1 MSTSSHAPSNPTGGV
16 PGAGPGLALSP
27 ARTRSALL
35 ALALGGFGIGATEF
49 VAMGLLPQIAQ
60 DLLPKLWAE
69 RADDAI
75 ARSGILISAYALGV
89 VVGAPTIAAALARF
103 PRKGLLISFAAAF
116 TLGTLLSAFA
126 PTFEL
131 AVLARFVAALP
142 HGAYFGIASLVAA
155 SLMGEG
161 KRGQGVALVMSGLTI
176 SNVFGVPLITALGQQ
191 SSWRVAYLAV
201 TGIFAGATLAIA
213 LLVPR
218 QPGDPG
224 ATLGRELS
232 ALRRGQVW
240 FALGIGAIGFGGFF
254 AVYTYVAPMTT
265 DLAGLPQSAVPWA
278 LVCVGLGM
286 TVGNILGGRAADRGP
301 MRAILWLFPIFIVA
315 MTALAL
321 TAATPVTLLA
331 FLFVVGALAAAISP
345 AIQTRLMDVAGDSQT
360 LAAALNHS
368 ALNVGNSLGAA
379 LGAAAIAAGLGYR
392 APTWIGV
399 GLAVAGLLLAL
410 TSYAVQQR
418 TLGRQASGR
427 QAVTGV
433 RGEAPDGAQDEAVDL
448 LEPASPL

>member
-1 MSTSSHAPSNPTGGV
+1 
-16 PGAGPGLALSP
+16 
-27 ARTRSALL
+27 
-35 ALALGGFGIGATEF
+35 
-49 VAMGLLPQIAQ
+49 
-60 DLLPKLWAE
+60 
-69 RADDAI
+69 
-75 ARSGILISAYALGV
+75 
-89 VVGAPTIAAALARF
+89 
-103 PRKGLLISFAAAF
+103 
-116 TLGTLLSAFA
+116 
-126 PTFEL
+126 
-131 AVLARFVAALP
+131 
-142 HGAYFGIASLVAA
+142 
-155 SLMGEG
+155 
-161 KRGQGVALVMSGLTI
+161 
-176 SNVFGVPLITALGQQ
+176 
-191 SSWRVAYLAV
+191 
-201 TGIFAGATLAIA
+201 
-213 LLVPR
+213 
-218 QPGDPG
+218 
-224 ATLGRELS
+224 
-232 ALRRGQVW
+232 
-240 FALGIGAIGFGGFF
+240 
-254 AVYTYVAPMTT
+254 
-265 DLAGLPQSAVPWA
+265 
-278 LVCVGLGM
+278 M